1 MKIFCIVG
9 LLDLILEF
17 GSFFFFFWFCMGFL
31 GVLMWYLCRSSLIQ
45 GLNLF

>member
-17 GSFFFFFWFCMGFL
+17 GSFFFFLVLYGISRGFD
-31 GVLMWYLCRSSLIQ
+31 VVSV
-45 GLNLF
+45 

>member
-17 GSFFFFFWFCMGFL
+17 GSFFFFFL
-31 GVLMWYLCRSSLIQ
+31 VLYGISRRFDVVSV
-45 GLNLF
+45 